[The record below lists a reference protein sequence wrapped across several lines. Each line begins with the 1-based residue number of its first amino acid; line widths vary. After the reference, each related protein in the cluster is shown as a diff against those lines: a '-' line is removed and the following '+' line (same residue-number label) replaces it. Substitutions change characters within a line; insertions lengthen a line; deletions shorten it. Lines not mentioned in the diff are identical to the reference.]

1 MVNKFIMILGFAFL
15 SGKAATIYDKDGKA
29 TRLYSSEN
37 NPYYITCLY
46 PGKTTESS
54 AEESQ
59 SCAEVCLSA
68 FYDKHEQI
76 LNQLMEGKGDK
87 KVLLHSIYQTRGDNI
102 LRDYRIDPITLAMDA
117 LQFHVILASKDYKVK
132 NKNYSINYIRYCSN
146 CLIKTLSTAGVYSF
160 RDVPKEDL
168 PKVKG
173 EYNKLVEQL
182 KKNYEEKRS
191 SLSETDKNVEKKT
204 KTQKAKKENS
214 PAKAGKKKG

>member
-1 MVNKFIMILGFAFL
+1 MLGFAFL

-59 SCAEVCLSA
+59 SCAEVCLSS

-117 LQFHVILASKDYKVK
+117 LQFHVLLTSDDYKVK
-132 NKNYSINYIRYCSN
+132 NNDYPLSYLRHCSN
-146 CLIKTLSTAGVYSF
+146 ALITVLSEAGIYSLPG
-160 RDVPKEDL
+160 VPKEDYD
-168 PKVKG
+168 KVKS
-173 EYNKLVEQL
+173 EYNKLIL
-182 KKNYEEKRS
+182 KLEKNIKKFNSKLEEA
-191 SLSETDKNVEKKT
+191 DKNVEKST
-204 KTQKAKKENS
+204 KAKKENS
-214 PAKAGKKKG
+214 HPQAGKKKG

>member
-1 MVNKFIMILGFAFL
+1 MMNKFIMILGLAFL

-132 NKNYSINYIRYCSN
+132 NENYNLNYVRYCSD
-146 CLIKTLSTAGVYSF
+146 CLITVLSEAGIYSLPG
-160 RDVPKEDL
+160 VPKEDYN
-168 PKVKG
+168 KVKG

-182 KKNYEEKRS
+182 KKNYKEQNIIV
-191 SLSETDKNVEKKT
+191 SETDKNVEKST
-204 KTQKAKKENS
+204 KAKKETS

>member
-1 MVNKFIMILGFAFL
+1 MMNKFIMILGLAFL

-37 NPYYITCLY
+37 NPYCITCLY

-132 NKNYSINYIRYCSN
+132 NENYTINYIRYCSD
-146 CLIKTLSTAGVYSF
+146 CLIKTLSEAGTYSLPG
-160 RDVPKEDL
+160 VPKEDYN
-168 PKVKG
+168 KVKS
-173 EYNKLVEQL
+173 EYYKLVDQL
-182 KKNYEEKRS
+182 KKNYEEQNIIV
-191 SLSETDKNVEKKT
+191 SETDKNVEKST
-204 KTQKAKKENS
+204 KAKKENS
-214 PAKAGKKKG
+214 PAKAGKKKKV